1 MVLLPRPGHLER
13 RGLRPWGV
21 LLLFGLTLAIPAAGE
36 DYAAIFGQKYAEA
49 EQFLDQN
56 PWIAESLNL
65 STAET
70 CIAEAVVFPEVVRFR
85 VLEDEIQVRA
95 LKVLYVQLGRTYAN
109 FSIGHF
115 QMKPSFAEQ
124 LERDYDRLFSAAEKT
139 AAGITPYDLGD
150 SSHRRHERVRRLDNL
165 YGQAEYLRLFMLIMD
180 RLYAK
185 VAFAD
190 DLEKLRFYAT
200 AYNAGYSGGEAGI
213 RKAMGARRF
222 HVQLLFPK
230 VRYNYADVAAYYFSR
245 HPARSANHSLKTP
258 AAETIKAASY

>member
-1 MVLLPRPGHLER
+1 MVLPPRPER
-13 RGLRPWGV
+13 LQCRGLRPWGV
-21 LLLFGLTLAIPAAGE
+21 LLLFGLTFALPAAGE
-36 DYAAIFGQKYAEA
+36 DYAAIFGRKYAEA

-56 PWIAESLNL
+56 TWIAESLNL
-65 STAET
+65 SAVET

-85 VLEDEIQVRA
+85 ILEDEIQVRA

-139 AAGITPYDLGD
+139 AAGITAYDLGD

-200 AYNAGYSGGEAGI
+200 AYNAGYSQGEAAI
-213 RKAMGARRF
+213 RQAMGVRRF

-230 VRYNYADVAAYYFSR
+230 TRYKYADVAVYYFNH
-245 HPARSANHSLKTP
+245 HPAQTGDGTP
-258 AAETIKAASY
+258 EKYPRP